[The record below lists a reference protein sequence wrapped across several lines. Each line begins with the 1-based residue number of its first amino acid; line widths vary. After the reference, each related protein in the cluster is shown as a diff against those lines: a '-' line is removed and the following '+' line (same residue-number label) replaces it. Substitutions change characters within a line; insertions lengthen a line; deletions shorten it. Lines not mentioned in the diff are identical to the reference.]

1 MELHCGHGYLVD
13 QFFDAR
19 VNDRSD
25 EYGGSVEGRCRFG
38 LELVETMIKK
48 IGNERLMIRISPSR
62 RVPPEVTT
70 DSGGLYDWDN
80 LDEMLEYLIPELD
93 KLGLRQLDISC
104 ANANYFKTS
113 GLVLRK
119 IRKSWPYFLMGGA
132 SLTHQQA
139 IKEVE
144 DGLLDMVTWGR
155 HILANPD
162 FISKLKN
169 GEPLIEMTNE
179 MRSILY

>member
-1 MELHCGHGYLVD
+1 M
-13 QFFDAR
+13 
-19 VNDRSD
+19 
-25 EYGGSVEGRCRFG
+25 
-38 LELVETMIKK
+38 
-48 IGNERLMIRISPSR
+48 
-62 RVPPEVTT
+62 
-70 DSGGLYDWDN
+70 
-80 LDEMLEYLIPELD
+80 
-93 KLGLRQLDISC
+93 RQLDISC

-155 HILANPD
+155 HILANPG
-162 FISKLKN
+162 FISKLKMHF
-169 GEPLIEMTNE
+169 GHITYLRPMAAFVVTA
-179 MRSILY
+179 

>member
-1 MELHCGHGYLVD
+1 
-13 QFFDAR
+13 
-19 VNDRSD
+19 
-25 EYGGSVEGRCRFG
+25 
-38 LELVETMIKK
+38 
-48 IGNERLMIRISPSR
+48 
-62 RVPPEVTT
+62 
-70 DSGGLYDWDN
+70 
-80 LDEMLEYLIPELD
+80 
-93 KLGLRQLDISC
+93 
-104 ANANYFKTS
+104 
-113 GLVLRK
+113 
-119 IRKSWPYFLMGGA
+119 MGGA